1 MILGAHPA
9 IDNLLFA
16 NGFSGH
22 GLQHAPAVG
31 RALSELVV
39 DGAYRTLDLSRMG
52 WMRVLENRPLRETE
66 VV

>member
-1 MILGAHPA
+1 MVLGAHPD

-22 GLQHAPAVG
+22 GLQHSPAVG
-31 RALSELVV
+31 RALSELVLH
-39 DGAYRTLDLSRMG
+39 GGFRSLDLSRLG
-52 WMRVLENRPLRETE
+52 WARVLQQQPLREIN